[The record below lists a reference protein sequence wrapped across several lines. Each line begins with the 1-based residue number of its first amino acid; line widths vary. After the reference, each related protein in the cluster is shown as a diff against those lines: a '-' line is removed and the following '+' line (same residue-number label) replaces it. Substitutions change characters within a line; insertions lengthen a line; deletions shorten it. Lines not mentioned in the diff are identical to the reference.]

1 MRRLCVGSVR
11 VKIGRGRQGEERLPI
26 KQHQHFEERVGGKK
40 ELNMY
45 IYKKNKKTPHKP
57 LFGDGQK
64 IMVEIKTRG
73 ESARLSENQVK
84 IIKKLKQ
91 KKKKGAT

>member
-40 ELNMY
+40 ELNVYIY
-45 IYKKNKKTPHKP
+45 IYKK
-57 LFGDGQK
+57 
-64 IMVEIKTRG
+64 
-73 ESARLSENQVK
+73 
-84 IIKKLKQ
+84 
-91 KKKKGAT
+91 KKKPTQAAVRRRAEDNGRDQNTGRERAS